1 MKLLPHYFKWIGL
14 GLILLSIVFGF
25 DDFRRGFMD
34 GITGKPPV
42 DNFESIMPDIL
53 SQSCDY
59 LILSGLLL
67 YILSKNKTE
76 DEFAQKLRYESAFIV
91 LILTIGVLF
100 FAYIINSD
108 IKVSPAYVLLLQMLV
123 YLIVRAVK
131 RSVILE
137 G

>member
-34 GITGKPPV
+34 GATGKPPV
-42 DNFESIMPDIL
+42 DNFESILPDIFSQL
-53 SQSCDY
+53 SDY
-59 LILSGLLL
+59 LTLSGLLL

-100 FAYIINSD
+100 FAYIINPD
-108 IKVSPAYVLLLQMLV
+108 IKVGPAYVLLLQMLV
-123 YLIVRAVK
+123 YLVVRRVK